1 MLLWFVKIYER
12 NLKKLQFT
20 TQCMF
25 QIIMQINFF
34 KYFANYYIGSN
45 ETFTVSSLY
54 HIVDITCSFLQ
65 TTTQVKS
72 NQKKYII
79 CYTKSLIS

>member
-25 QIIMQINFF
+25 QIIMQIIF
-34 KYFANYYIGSN
+34 SN
-45 ETFTVSSLY
+45 ISQIITLEAMKLSQFLHYTILSIILVHFCKLQHKLKVTRRSILY
-54 HIVDITCSFLQ
+54 AML
-65 TTTQVKS
+65 
-72 NQKKYII
+72 NP
-79 CYTKSLIS
+79 